1 VTLPYESLTANS
13 LPIKHAFKTHFVR
26 FVHHLATTVEK
37 PQMPRGFSIYA
48 LYRGNGQEWIRTT
61 EGVSQRIYSPPRLA
75 TSVPTRLR
83 NSANADLSYW
93 LAVSKKRG

>member
-1 VTLPYESLTANS
+1 MFFLTS
-13 LPIKHAFKTHFVR
+13 HAFCCHSQQS
-26 FVHHLATTVEK
+26 LYLS
-37 PQMPRGFSIYA
+37 GF
-48 LYRGNGQEWIRTT
+48 RENGQEWIRTT

-83 NSANADLSYW
+83 NFANADLSYW